1 MLSLRRMPFRR
12 QTFLQSQIRVT
23 RSVSTVSNSTSTYPA
38 NNLKKIRCE
47 QEAFAEPY
55 RSKLNLRPFSC
66 DWDSW
71 SHYGFLDVNHGW
83 YDLSEMEFFVRRV
96 AKVPGTIR
104 PLAFLDGVDPCIAFE
119 ADGQYYWLNTASS
132 YLESFGGDFSSHDA
146 FLLVLTKPP
155 HIDGAF
161 YRFPNDT
168 DNLYSAVCRE
178 QKLRAAQAATLSTA

>member
-1 MLSLRRMPFRR
+1 MLTLPFHQILSFRQFQIIRSL
-12 QTFLQSQIRVT
+12 
-23 RSVSTVSNSTSTYPA
+23 STHHS
-38 NNLKKIRCE
+38 LKP
-47 QEAFAEPY
+47 FAEPY
-55 RSKLNLRPFSC
+55 CSKLDLRPFSC

-119 ADGQYYWLNTASS
+119 ADSKYYWLNTASS

-146 FLLVLTKPP
+146 FLLALTKPS

-161 YRFPNDT
+161 
-168 DNLYSAVCRE
+168 SHE
-178 QKLRAAQAATLSTA
+178 I